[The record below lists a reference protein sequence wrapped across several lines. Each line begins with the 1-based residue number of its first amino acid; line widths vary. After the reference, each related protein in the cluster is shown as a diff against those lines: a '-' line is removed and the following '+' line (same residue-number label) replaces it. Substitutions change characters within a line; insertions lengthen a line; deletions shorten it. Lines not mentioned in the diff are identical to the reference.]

1 MLPQGRRILVL
12 SNFFSQGHGGTPE
25 SVLLLARE
33 LAASAIAVDVL
44 CNKGLI
50 RDTQNLQAL
59 PAAQA
64 AFSPTPPAFDAY
76 GALFIAGSWNR
87 RAPGLA
93 LRAAWKGIPIT
104 YAAKGCL
111 CRAEFEKLRDMRR
124 IPYFLLVE
132 WLPMALARRIVFSS
146 QAERQA
152 SVVPAIFW
160 HSRARQLEE
169 PFRGS
174 AEGAAAASPSVPT
187 PAVPTLGFL
196 AEISPRKG
204 LFELIAGLGHYLA
217 GHKNPILRLRIAGEV
232 RRGSESYFAACRA
245 LADQNGAAAH
255 IEWCGAVR
263 GEERADFYRSLAL
276 FMCPSRFESFGLTP
290 LEALWQGIPVC
301 LGPDLG
307 VLEYL
312 RADAPLLR
320 LSSLEKDEIANAI
333 AAVVENAPD
342 WRERGRAWQGR
353 HAMTRGNSEIAR
365 DFADILLNAEPA

>member
-33 LAASAIAVDVL
+33 LAPSAIAVDVL
-44 CNKGLI
+44 CDKGLV
-50 RDTQNLQAL
+50 RNAQELQAL
-59 PAAQA
+59 PSAQT
-64 AFSPTPPAFDAY
+64 AFSATAPALDAY

-87 RAPGLA
+87 RAPWLA
-93 LRAAWKGIPIT
+93 LRAAWKGIPIA

-111 CRAEFEKLRDMRR
+111 CKAEFEKLRDMRR

-146 QAERQA
+146 QAERRT
-152 SVVPAIFW
+152 SVVPAILW
-160 HSRARQLEE
+160 RRRARRLEE

-174 AEGAAAASPSVPT
+174 AAGAAAAPPS
-187 PAVPTLGFL
+187 VPTLGFL

-204 LFELIAGLGHYLA
+204 LYELIAGLGHYLA
-217 GHKNPILRLRIAGEV
+217 GHANAAVRLRIAGET
-232 RRGSESYFAACRA
+232 RRGSEAYFAACRA
-245 LADQNGAAAH
+245 LAEQNGTAAH
-255 IEWCGAVR
+255 IEWCGPLR
-263 GEERADFYRSLAL
+263 GQGREDFYRSLDL
-276 FMCPSRFESFGLTP
+276 FLCPSRFESFGLTP

-312 RADAPLLR
+312 RPDAPLLR
-320 LSSLEKDEIANAI
+320 LSSLGKEEIGHAI
-333 AAVVENAPD
+333 AAIVENVQD
-342 WRERGRAWQGR
+342 WRSRGRAWQGR
-353 HAMTRGNSEIAR
+353 HAMKRDNAEIAA